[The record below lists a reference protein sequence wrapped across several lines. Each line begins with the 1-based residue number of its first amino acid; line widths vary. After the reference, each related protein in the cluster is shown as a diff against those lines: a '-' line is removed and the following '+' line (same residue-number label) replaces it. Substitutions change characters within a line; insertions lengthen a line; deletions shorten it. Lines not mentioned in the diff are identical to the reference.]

1 MIFWS
6 HEVESAIP
14 IAYSAWWNHQEDVGS
29 IPTGDELSNFYNQK
43 LIIHPQWESNPRP
56 PGVFTRH
63 YKLWE
68 WHFQLHDFRKSLH
81 PHWHFMPQHFQIKYI
96 YQLCIANVPI
106 LIAKGFF
113 LKQLNFY
120 NQKLIAHPQWESNP
134 RPPGDFTRHYKLWE
148 WHFQLHD
155 FRKSLHPHWHFMCQH
170 FQIKYIYQC
179 VLQMY
184 QFW

>member
-1 MIFWS
+1 MFSPGTISYGNGTFNFMTLENHCILIDISCVNIFKLN
-6 HEVESAIP
+6 I
-14 IAYSAWWNHQEDVGS
+14 YSNCALQMHQ
-29 IPTGDELSNFYNQK
+29 SNFYNQK

-81 PHWHFMPQHFQIKYI
+81 PHWHFMRQHFQIKYI
-96 YQLCIANVPI
+96 YQLCIANAPI

-113 LKQLNFY
+113 LKQSNFY

-134 RPPGDFTRHYKLWE
+134 RPPGVFHQAL
-148 WHFQLHD
+148 
-155 FRKSLHPHWHFMCQH
+155 
-170 FQIKYIYQC
+170 
-179 VLQMY
+179 
-184 QFW
+184 